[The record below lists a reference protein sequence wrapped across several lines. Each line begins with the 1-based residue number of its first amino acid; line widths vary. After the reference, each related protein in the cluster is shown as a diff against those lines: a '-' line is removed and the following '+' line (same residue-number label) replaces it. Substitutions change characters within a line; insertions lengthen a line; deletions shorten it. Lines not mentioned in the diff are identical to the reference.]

1 MKNKILYI
9 IGGKNFKFNTHIEK
23 NSKVIFFDKYQEGFI
38 NQLFLIKEFAKNQNS
53 LQNKWLEFQESVF
66 KNIKLFIDRDEDYQ
80 YLLTNLFFE
89 GSVYK
94 TNSIYNFFKLY
105 LIIDLI
111 KNESIENITLIDVSK
126 EIEDFFKINTNILK
140 LSIKIIKFK
149 KKEISIS
156 NIIKKYYTSSSL
168 IYLLKK
174 FRKSIKKNNYKNVQT
189 NRVVFCQYVAG
200 SQDFNS
206 GFYSKYFH
214 NVSTLLNQNY
224 SWLFHGVGKISERNE
239 CNNLIKSRTNT
250 YGFLNEYFSLNDLWR
265 IIFNYYK
272 IKKKLNK
279 IKTKN
284 IFTFEKINFYSLFSD
299 DWAKSI
305 SSPLLD
311 ILFFEIKFTNF
322 LKVNRNVKEI
332 LYLMEFQPW
341 ESMLNKVAKNF
352 GVKTKGTTHINIRPN
367 LMQYYNSKLIHSY
380 LHLPTLVGVNSEFCK
395 KIFLKSGFNIEELIN
410 IEAQRYNYL
419 LDNDETFDKKKI
431 YNKKI
436 ILIITSINP
445 IETKEMLE
453 VFSLTRSNVYFEKIY
468 IKEHPS
474 LPVNPIISSSIKD
487 FPSYEVISG
496 SMIDA
501 FKYSD
506 IVYTSNGSSTLL
518 ESVLCKKNTVTLL
531 TLSSLPTPAFDKAP
545 NLYFAYDK
553 ISLSEIF
560 TKLIKDQNISNF
572 NFNLKKDLYLNK
584 NLHLWSKFL
593 KI

>member
-9 IGGKNFKFNTHIEK
+9 IGGKNFKFNAHIEK

-140 LSIKIIKFK
+140 LSIKIIKSK

-250 YGFLNEYFSLNDLWR
+250 YGFLNEYFSLNDIWR
-265 IIFNYYK
+265 
-272 IKKKLNK
+272 
-279 IKTKN
+279 
-284 IFTFEKINFYSLFSD
+284 
-299 DWAKSI
+299 A
-305 SSPLLD
+305 
-311 ILFFEIKFTNF
+311 
-322 LKVNRNVKEI
+322 
-332 LYLMEFQPW
+332 
-341 ESMLNKVAKNF
+341 
-352 GVKTKGTTHINIRPN
+352 
-367 LMQYYNSKLIHSY
+367 
-380 LHLPTLVGVNSEFCK
+380 
-395 KIFLKSGFNIEELIN
+395 
-410 IEAQRYNYL
+410 
-419 LDNDETFDKKKI
+419 
-431 YNKKI
+431 
-436 ILIITSINP
+436 
-445 IETKEMLE
+445 
-453 VFSLTRSNVYFEKIY
+453 
-468 IKEHPS
+468 
-474 LPVNPIISSSIKD
+474 
-487 FPSYEVISG
+487 
-496 SMIDA
+496 
-501 FKYSD
+501 
-506 IVYTSNGSSTLL
+506 
-518 ESVLCKKNTVTLL
+518 
-531 TLSSLPTPAFDKAP
+531 
-545 NLYFAYDK
+545 
-553 ISLSEIF
+553 
-560 TKLIKDQNISNF
+560 
-572 NFNLKKDLYLNK
+572 
-584 NLHLWSKFL
+584 
-593 KI
+593 